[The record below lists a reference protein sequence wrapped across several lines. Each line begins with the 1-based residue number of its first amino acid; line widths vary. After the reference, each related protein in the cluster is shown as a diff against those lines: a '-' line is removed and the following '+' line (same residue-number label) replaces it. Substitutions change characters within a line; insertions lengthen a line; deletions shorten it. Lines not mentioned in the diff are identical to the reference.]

1 MDVELLNLWKAFFA
15 LLMAYD
21 KIPAEKRTE
30 QYTDT
35 ILNVLTTID
44 INHTSENLRDYST
57 FCKTIKPML
66 DNSFYVNRFN
76 REYWNTIPTIPA
88 QKTNNDKDVI
98 LGPGSEFDYA
108 KT

>member
-1 MDVELLNLWKAFFA
+1 MEVEFLNLWKAYFA
-15 LLMAYD
+15 VVMAYD

-35 ILNVLTTID
+35 ILSVLATID
-44 INHTSENLRDYST
+44 INHTCENLRDYST

-76 REYWNTIPTIPA
+76 SEYWNSLPKIPITKKP
-88 QKTNNDKDVI
+88 TDVI
-98 LGPGSEFDYA
+98 LGPGSEYDY
-108 KT
+108 KKN